1 MLTTTLSFANLHNH
15 GELFAN
21 MLRARRELFIV
32 HNKWNLPEAMGM
44 EYDQYDTP
52 ASRWVVVHDAEGKV
66 LAGNRLTPTT
76 TRCGICSYM
85 IRDAQRGLL
94 DTIPAHLLYEEAPV
108 ADHVWESSRLFV
120 SHDVPSSIRRRVWR
134 MVAQSKQLPD
144 FMSSLVQIK
153 EVTKTFH
160 RGSEDVPVLSGL
172 DLTVEKGEF
181 LALMGPSGSGKS
193 TLLNL
198 IGGLDRP
205 TKGSVIIGD
214 DRIDIKISFD
224 IIKPFFI
231 NFLYVFFIFSIDQ
244 FHIRFIL

>member
-76 TRCGICSYM
+76 TRCGIYSYM

-94 DTIPAHLLYEEAPV
+94 DTIPANLLYEEAPV
-108 ADHVWESSRLFV
+108 VEHIWESSRLFV
-120 SHDVPSSIRRRVWR
+120 SHDVPAAIRRRVH
-134 MVAQSKQLPD
+134 AQLIAQLGE
-144 FMSSLVQIK
+144 SV
-153 EVTKTFH
+153 
-160 RGSEDVPVLSGL
+160 RGLGATHC
-172 DLTVEKGEF
+172 LTL
-181 LALMGPSGSGKS
+181 LAATWPRWADRVGVKMKAMGP
-193 TLLNL
+193 
-198 IGGLDRP
+198 
-205 TKGSVIIGD
+205 VME
-214 DRIDIKISFD
+214 IDGID
-224 IIKPFFI
+224 
-231 NFLYVFFIFSIDQ
+231 NQVVLMDFSQ
-244 FHIRFIL
+244 TVH